1 MFIASYKLNLF
12 GLLHYYFNMKHGC
25 PNPNC
30 PHYQSKQFIVK
41 GGTFFR
47 KSDSRYIQRYHSLC
61 CDRYFSS
68 ATFAAEKGQKK
79 RRVNLPLREL
89 LSSGVS
95 MRRAAIILK
104 IHQKTVQRKLKFLAQ
119 KARQKQEH
127 FLTSLKSSV
136 NNLQFDDMIT
146 SEHTKLKPLTITL
159 AVDEKRRY
167 ILGGI
172 VGEIPAFGL
181 LVERS
186 IKKYGHRPNKHPVCI
201 STLFDKIKGAI
212 KHNATIQSDEHQ
224 TYPGFVKK
232 YFPNAT
238 HQCHKGG
245 RACIVGQGELKK
257 LHFDPLFTINHTCAI
272 LRANINRLIRKTWC
286 TTKVISNLQDHIDLF
301 IDYYNFSLLQKNK
314 KTPQRFSF

>member
-1 MFIASYKLNLF
+1 MVVMPPPKLNEPDLNDGEVQIF
-12 GLLHYYFNMKHGC
+12 ALRAL
-25 PNPNC
+25 
-30 PHYQSKQFIVK
+30 
-41 GGTFFR
+41 
-47 KSDSRYIQRYHSLC
+47 KS
-61 CDRYFSS
+61 
-68 ATFAAEKGQKK
+68 TFAFDYINYSEQ
-79 RRVNLPLREL
+79 
-89 LSSGVS
+89 LSNNSIFFTTTGWDS
-95 MRRAAIILK
+95 
-104 IHQKTVQRKLKFLAQ
+104 
-119 KARQKQEH
+119 